1 MNPYLY
7 DYLASMKKILLL
19 VPHYNLGPT
28 IRMMVAWTMSIRSN
42 FKEAGRIYGERKNE
56 IILQWLEKRYGYL
69 VPETITSPAYIQM
82 SLNVS
87 SSFGG
92 REQMAYPT

>member
-19 VPHYNLGPT
+19 VPHYNIGLT
-28 IRMMVAWTMSIRSN
+28 IRMMVAWITSIRWN

-69 VPETITSPAYIQM
+69 VPEAITPPYIQM

-92 REQMAYPT
+92 RVQMAYPT

>member
-7 DYLASMKKILLL
+7 NYLASMKKILLL
-19 VPHYNLGPT
+19 VPHYNIGL
-28 IRMMVAWTMSIRSN
+28 IIKMVVVWIMSIRPN
-42 FKEAGRIYGERKNE
+42 FKEAARIYGERKNE

-69 VPETITSPAYIQM
+69 VPEAITPYIQM

-92 REQMAYPT
+92 RVQMAYPT

>member
-19 VPHYNLGPT
+19 VPHYNLGL
-28 IRMMVAWTMSIRSN
+28 IIKMVVAWIMSIRSN

-56 IILQWLEKRYGYL
+56 IILQWLENRYGYL
-69 VPETITSPAYIQM
+69 VPETITPPHTHT
-82 SLNVS
+82 
-87 SSFGG
+87 F
-92 REQMAYPT
+92 R

>member
-19 VPHYNLGPT
+19 VPHYNLGL
-28 IRMMVAWTMSIRSN
+28 IIKMLIAWIMSIRPN
-42 FKEAGRIYGERKNE
+42 FKEAGRIYRERKNE
-56 IILQWLEKRYGYL
+56 IILQWLENRYGYL
-69 VPETITSPAYIQM
+69 VPETITPPSRIQM

-92 REQMAYPT
+92 RVQMAYPT